1 MSTYSD
7 ISIYLATAA
16 LVVAVLAIMLPL
28 SQLRRQAAEQ
38 QRLAEQLQAIQRDLR
53 ALAHSAV
60 SVGERVGRLEQSG
73 RGVEQRLD
81 TLGLQQEKLVKGE
94 EDERSVEQAIK
105 MASKGASIEELM
117 EITGLSRGEAELV
130 AMMHR
135 LES

>member
-1 MSTYSD
+1 MSGSHD
-7 ISIYLATAA
+7 PVIYLAVAA
-16 LVVAVLAIMLPL
+16 LVAAILAIMLPL
-28 SQLRRQAAEQ
+28 AQLRRLAAEQ
-38 QRLAEQLQAIQRDLR
+38 QRQAEALKAIQRDLR

-60 SVGERVGRLEQSG
+60 SVGERVGRLEHSG
-73 RGVEQRLD
+73 KGVEQRLE

-94 EDERSVEQAIK
+94 EGERSVDQAIK
-105 MASKGASIEELM
+105 MAGKGASIEELM